1 MFGFIKKVFFTTM
14 TFFSFNGIGFN
25 PLNAKKGWI
34 NPIDFYGWLQWCFRY
49 WLGRRYVDNK
59 RQIATWKGIATRF

>member
-25 PLNAKKGWI
+25 PLNANSLEYVSI
-34 NPIDFYGWLQWCFRY
+34 NNREYRT
-49 WLGRRYVDNK
+49 RTNK
-59 RQIATWKGIATRF
+59 NNKCQQ